1 MFTPS
6 LAAPAGGWITV
17 FRPVVII
24 QVPGV
29 PSWKP
34 AVDPAVAADSD
45 CQIQPGGSV
54 AAVNDG
60 LGDGDGL
67 GLELGDPLGEVEG
80 DGVPEWD
87 GLPEGVGVPVP

>member
-1 MFTPS
+1 M
-6 LAAPAGGWITV
+6 

-45 CQIQPGGSV
+45 CQIQPGGSA
-54 AAVNDG
+54 AAVRDG

-67 GLELGDPLGEVEG
+67 GVGLELGEALGEVDG
-80 DGVPEWD
+80 DGLPEWD
-87 GLPEGVGVPVP
+87 GLPDGVGVPWP